1 MKQPIVSSAAT
12 NCTHLHA
19 SATTFYAFICSEYS
33 NLGELTDSNRQV
45 NTDIFGHIIAK
56 IQ

>member
-12 NCTHLHA
+12 NCTHLHV